1 MAETALAHPRVA
13 SGVALVLGSAVSVQ
27 FGAALATTLFDDVG
41 PIAVVFLRLGF
52 AALILLALWRP
63 RLRSHSVRDLYIA
76 AAFGLTLVAMN
87 VSFYLAI
94 DRLPLGV
101 AVTFEFIGPL
111 AVAVAASRGLLDVLW
126 VALAGG
132 GVALLSG
139 GIGGELDPAGVAFA
153 LLAGA
158 FWAASILLSVRVA
171 NLFPALGGLA
181 LALVVA
187 ALVAAPIGLAQ
198 GGGDLLAPAPLLVG
212 VAVAVLSTAIPS
224 SFGIEAVRRIPA
236 GVYGVLM
243 SIEPAVAALA
253 GLVVLSQ
260 TLSWNEVLAIAC
272 VVLASAGAAW
282 RARSRV
288 ALLE

>member
-41 PIAVVFLRLGF
+41 PVAVVFLRLGF

-63 RLRSHSVRDLYIA
+63 RFRSHSVRDLYIA

-111 AVAVAASRGLLDVLW
+111 AVAVAASRGLLDVVW

-181 LALVVA
+181 LALIVA

-243 SIEPAVAALA
+243 SVEPAVAALA

-288 ALLE
+288 TLLE